1 MRCWTTKDARQ
12 VLNWARTPIESRSPL
27 QDLARVLD
35 RTPEAVQEFLRRM
48 LPRGQR
54 PWREKPRWRS
64 AEIEA
69 LEKGQA
75 ITGRSEMA
83 ARKYE
88 QRRRRAQADCDGG
101 DHVVLTIQQVAKD
114 LGVARATVYRL
125 LNQGHLRRFKGG
137 VAESSFHRLLRCRPE
152 FVRRE
157 KLSRE
162 QREWLALNGYEDP
175 EIEVKRPSVRGL
187 LK

>member
-1 MRCWTTKDARQ
+1 M
-12 VLNWARTPIESRSPL
+12 ESREPL
-27 QDLARVLD
+27 QTIATALG

-48 LPRGQR
+48 LPRGER
-54 PWREKPRWRS
+54 PWREKPRWRG

-69 LEKGQA
+69 IDKGRSVA
-75 ITGRSEMA
+75 GRSEMA

-88 QRRRRAQADCDGG
+88 QRRRRAQADYDG
-101 DHVVLTIQQVAKD
+101 DNHVALTIQQVARD

-125 LNQGHLRRFKGG
+125 LKLGHLRRFKGG
-137 VAESSFHRLLRCRPE
+137 VAESSFLRLLRCRPE

-157 KLSRE
+157 RLSRE

-175 EIEVKRPSVRGL
+175 EIEVKKPSVRGL